1 MVDWI
6 TIPNFV
12 DDKVQRART
21 FQNIASNLDLIK
33 NPMLVATPGPA
44 IAGGAWTFSST
55 GSWADID
62 TIYYNNAFTSQGNAI
77 LAIAILRFSH
87 SAANGVGAFRF
98 MLDGVARGN
107 SKGQFGCADISNIQ
121 ETFCF
126 ADVLESVS
134 AGDHTLKL
142 QVINVTVGNT
152 EVWKDYGCLALRTFE
167 F

>member
-6 TIPNFV
+6 TIPDFV
-12 DDKVQRART
+12 DDKVQRAKT
-21 FQNIASNLDLIK
+21 FQNILINMNLIK
-33 NPMLVATPGPA
+33 NPMLVTTPGPA

-62 TIYYNNAFTSQGNAI
+62 TSYYNASFTSQGNPL

-87 SAANGVGAFRF
+87 SAVNGVGAFRF
-98 MLDGVARGN
+98 NLDGTARGN
-107 SKGQFGCADISNIQ
+107 SKGQFGCADIANIQ

-134 AGDHTLKL
+134 AGDHSLKL
-142 QVINVTVGNT
+142 QVINVKVGNT
-152 EVWKDYGCLALRTFE
+152 EVWKDYACLALKVFE